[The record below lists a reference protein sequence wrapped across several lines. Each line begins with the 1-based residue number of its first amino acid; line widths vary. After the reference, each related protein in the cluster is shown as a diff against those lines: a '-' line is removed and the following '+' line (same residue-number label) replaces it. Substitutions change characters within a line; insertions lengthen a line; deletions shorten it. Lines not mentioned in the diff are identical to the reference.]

1 MLRSD
6 VQMAI
11 VCGEM
16 ILLWLHVFVR
26 YVPLYRVQK
35 QRSRNSHLRDI
46 GRLLEVGR
54 LQVKSMCVVMKRLKS
69 YKPLMQKYVGV
80 DLAYSQKKTQSWRKQ
95 NCIAPTC
102 TDTCTQMLKIR
113 LGGFGGMLPQEK
125 FLKI

>member
-35 QRSRNSHLRDI
+35 QRSRNSHFRDI

-54 LQVKSMCVVMKRLKS
+54 L
-69 YKPLMQKYVGV
+69 
-80 DLAYSQKKTQSWRKQ
+80 
-95 NCIAPTC
+95 
-102 TDTCTQMLKIR
+102 
-113 LGGFGGMLPQEK
+113 
-125 FLKI
+125 